1 MAHSGALVEQE
12 SASAASLRLGAAR
25 VFSEESISPSYFGLQ
40 VEKEHEENSGFDENA
55 TDMHFIVDEGY

>member
-12 SASAASLRLGAAR
+12 SASTVSLRLGAAR

-40 VEKEHEENSGFDENA
+40 VEKKHEENSGFNENH
-55 TDMHFIVDEGY
+55 TDMHFIVERG